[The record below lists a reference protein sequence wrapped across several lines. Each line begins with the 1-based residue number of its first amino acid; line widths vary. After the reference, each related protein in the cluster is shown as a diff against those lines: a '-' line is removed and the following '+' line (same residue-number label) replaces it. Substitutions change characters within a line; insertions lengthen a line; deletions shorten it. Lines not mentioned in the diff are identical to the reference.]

1 MKGILSIP
9 NPTEFRDN
17 LFKKLKGLYRSGRG
31 GAGIEEART
40 RLVEGEGVLEAIVA
54 RREIWVKLV
63 RGFCF

>member
-9 NPTEFRDN
+9 NPTEFRDK

-40 RLVEGEGVLEAIVA
+40 RSVEGEGVLEAIVA
-54 RREIWVKLV
+54 RREIRVKLV
-63 RGFCF
+63 RRFCF

>member
-1 MKGILSIP
+1 MKGILLIP
-9 NPTEFRDN
+9 NPTEFRDK

-54 RREIWVKLV
+54 RREIRVKLV